1 MFLSIFFLFFFLSG
15 IFTEYETSR
24 VASRIEIESSLKKFT
39 GFVGLKIRISI
50 IFTNSICILS
60 ILKNRREWS
69 NEEGRIALFL
79 SLLKFKTRKK
89 AHMFE
94 LQSYFPF
101 PQRFRIRKK
110 WFRGKKTLRLNSW
123 HFAIIHFRLIT
134 EFAKQNLQSNNLKS
148 V

>member
-50 IFTNSICILS
+50 IFTNSINILS

-123 HFAIIHFRLIT
+123 HFAIIFRLIT
-134 EFAKQNLQSNNLKS
+134 VFAKQNLQSNNLKS